1 MKKILIF
8 QMGDMAYSSTRVFA
22 EELGKELERK
32 DIAVEYFDAKKESPE
47 TLEALAGKS
56 FDAVIDFNSRLPGI
70 IKDEKGYL
78 LDYIDAPF
86 FNYILD
92 HPIYHHG
99 NLEHQLKNYHVISID
114 EGHTSYI
121 KQWYP
126 HIQSVQTFPIGAIQA
141 QNIDKEKK
149 DSHILFPATYLNPRD
164 YYEMIGQLPKMMKD
178 TVLEIIDILLADTA
192 CTYENAAMQVY
203 ERSKQS
209 MNFPLFAQSNFLAD
223 IYVRAYFREKVLETA
238 ANAGLPITVCGEK
251 YQESRFVDYKNVTV
265 LQEVSYR
272 ESIELIAQSAFVL
285 NVMPWFKAGIH
296 DRVLHA
302 MRNRAVCITDSSS
315 LMQRYFTE
323 QKDYIGYSLERL
335 EALPEQLH
343 KILSDTQKQYEIA
356 ESAAK
361 KAEKMTFARQAEFFA
376 SFI

>member
-32 DIAVEYFDAKKESPE
+32 EIAVEYFDAKKESPK

-70 IKDEKGYL
+70 IKDEEGYL
-78 LDYIDAPF
+78 LDDIDAPF

-99 NLEHQLKNYHVISID
+99 NLEHKLKNYHVISID
-114 EGHTSYI
+114 EEHTSYI

-126 HIQSVQTFPIGAIQA
+126 HIQSVHTFPVGAIQA
-141 QNIDKEKK
+141 QNIEKHKK
-149 DSHILFPATYLNPRD
+149 DNHILFPATYLNPHD
-164 YYEMIGQLPKMMKD
+164 YYEVIGQLPKMMKD
-178 TVLEIIDILLADTA
+178 TVLEIIEILLADTA
-192 CTYENAAMQVY
+192 CTYEKGAMQVY
-203 ERSKQS
+203 QRNEQP
-209 MNFPLFAQSNFLAD
+209 MDFPLFAQSNFLAD

-238 ANAGLPITVCGEK
+238 VRSGLPITVCGEK
-251 YQESRFVDYKNVTV
+251 YQESRFADYKNVAV

-272 ESIELIAQSAFVL
+272 ESIELIAKSAFVL

-296 DRVLHA
+296 DRVLNA
-302 MRNRAVCITDSSS
+302 MRNRAVCITDSSR
-315 LMQRYFTE
+315 LMQQYFKE
-323 QKDYIGYSLERL
+323 QEDYIGYSLKQL
-335 EALPEQLH
+335 EDLPEQLH

-356 ESAAK
+356 ESAAG
-361 KAEKMTFARQAEFFA
+361 KAEKMTFARQAEFFR
-376 SFI
+376 SVI